1 MELGEISATIATI
14 KFYLAKDLGVIQL
27 LAEASVLILD
37 KARSKNYPVGYFE
50 KLLTIIA
57 FRTGNALAAGKWYH
71 FRSKFFFLKLGCI
84 RITHYERNPPFRM
97 IRYSIRQWQP
107 IVNTCGGIFE
117 KAFPEK

>member
-1 MELGEISATIATI
+1 MTSFSRLKRFLLLDELQLLIAMLILEKHLQKSFMELGEISAAIATI

-57 FRTGNALAAGKWYH
+57 F
-71 FRSKFFFLKLGCI
+71 
-84 RITHYERNPPFRM
+84 
-97 IRYSIRQWQP
+97 
-107 IVNTCGGIFE
+107 
-117 KAFPEK
+117 